1 MFNRSEDEGVTAAGA
16 WKHVASGAKRLARL
30 FSWIFL
36 LLVLLSVRARA
47 QQATEPQGPLVG
59 PPARVAGQALFN
71 KNCAN
76 CHQNAK
82 ASADSN
88 AAQGGRTAPNTETL
102 AQMTPEAIY
111 AALTTGVMA
120 PEAQALT
127 DSEKRMIAEFFG
139 ARPLGAADRADAK
152 NMTNHCTSNPAIRV
166 SGEPMWNGWGNDLG
180 NTRFQSAE
188 QAGLSA
194 DQVPHLKL
202 KWAFGLPSGG
212 ETSGEPSIFGGRVFF
227 GDYNSFIYSLDQAT
241 GCIYWSF
248 HADAQIRT
256 AAVVARIRDHGRATY
271 AAFFGDKK
279 ANVYALDART
289 GRLLWKRNLEPRLL
303 SHITAAPVFYKG
315 RLYVGLAGSEELV
328 SSDPHYPC
336 CTYRG
341 SLSALDANRG
351 TLIWKTFT
359 IRDEPKPTRKNSLG
373 TQLWAPAGASIWA
386 APTIDRKLNRIYV
399 GTGNGFTE
407 PAAKT
412 SDSIMAFDLKTGKV
426 LWSYQ
431 ALQNDASP
439 GDCMGPGPR
448 DAQCPN
454 NVGPDWDFGNSPILE
469 TLAGGQ
475 RILVAAH
482 KGGEVVALDPDRE
495 GALCW
500 TADLSAG
507 RDTTAPI
514 QVQIIWGG
522 AADQENVYYPLE
534 AGSVAAVRLRDGHI
548 VWVKPIEPSPAHLAA
563 GGRPRRGLEA
573 AATVVPGV
581 VFAGGWDGVLHALSA
596 ADGQEIWAFDT
607 ARPFSAVN
615 GVEARGGSLG
625 APGAVV
631 AAGTLLVGSG
641 YVGTGNG
648 MPGNVLL
655 ALVVD

>member
-1 MFNRSEDEGVTAAGA
+1 MNGREIRMIWF
-16 WKHVASGAKRLARL
+16 ASG
-30 FSWIFL
+30 L
-36 LLVLLSVRARA
+36 LLPLLSFRAVA
-47 QQATEPQGPLVG
+47 QQAGPPQGPLVG
-59 PPARVAGQALFN
+59 PPARIVGQASFN

-82 ASADSN
+82 ATVEADR
-88 AAQGGRTAPNTETL
+88 AKGGRTAPDTETL

-111 AALTTGVMA
+111 GALTTGVMA
-120 PEAQALT
+120 QQAQNLG
-127 DSEKRMIAEFFG
+127 DNEKRAIAEFFG
-139 ARPLGAADRADAK
+139 GRPLGAVDQGDAK
-152 NMTNHCTSNPAIRV
+152 NMTNQCTSNPAIGGSPTR
-166 SGEPMWNGWGNDLG
+166 SAWNGWGNGLA

-188 QAGLSA
+188 DGGFSI
-194 DQVPHLKL
+194 DQVPRLTL
-202 KWAFGLPSGG
+202 KWAFGLPAGG
-212 ETSGEPSIFGGRVFF
+212 ETSGQPSVFGGRVFF
-227 GDYNSFIYSLDQAT
+227 GDYNSFAYSLDEAT

-248 HADAQIRT
+248 HADAQIRA
-256 AAVVARIRDHGRATY
+256 AAVVARIHYNGRATD

-289 GRLLWKRNLEPRLL
+289 GELLWKRNLEPRLL

-341 SLSALDANRG
+341 SLSALDANSGRV
-351 TLIWKTFT
+351 IWKTFT
-359 IRDEPKPTRKNSLG
+359 IPDEPKPTKKNSLG

-386 APTIDRKLNRIYV
+386 APTIDPQLGAIYV

-407 PAAKT
+407 PAADT
-412 SDSIMAFDLKTGKV
+412 SDSIMAFDLQTGKV

-431 ALQNDASP
+431 ALANDASP
-439 GDCMGPGPR
+439 GDCFGPGPK

-454 NVGPDWDFGNSPILE
+454 NVGPDWDFGNSPILQ
-469 TLAGGQ
+469 TLSDGK
-475 RILVAAH
+475 RILVAAQ
-482 KGGEVVALDPDRE
+482 KGGEVVALDPDRR
-495 GALCW
+495 GALLW

-507 RDTTAPI
+507 RDTSTPI

-522 AADQENVYYPLE
+522 AADGQNVYYSLE
-534 AGSVAAVRLRDGHI
+534 AGSVAAVRLGDGK
-548 VWVKPIEPSPAHLAA
+548 VLWTQPIEPSPAHPGA

-573 AATVVPGV
+573 AVTLLPGV

-596 ADGQEIWAFDT
+596 ADGHEIWEFDT
-607 ARPFSAVN
+607 AREFTTVN
-615 GVEARGGSLG
+615 GVAAKGGSLG
-625 APGAVV
+625 APGAVI
-631 AAGTLLVGSG
+631 AGRTLLVGSG

-655 ALVVD
+655 ALRVD